1 MLVRWQKQSAGGA
14 LSQTMEMKKYPFWHH
29 KGLICRAVFL
39 FCTLPTKQRNSNSS
53 EWPTFLFFFATSLT
67 DTRQFIVREH
77 WHRSLIQP
85 KIGQVLSP
93 ISFYSRPFTAATA
106 IFLAVALIQ
115 MERWRRRRQQQQ
127 MGLNHL
133 SDRIGLVTVETGCE
147 TQMAAASALQ
157 TIPKRTL
164 RTRSACT
171 CSKVTGKNAPEESA
185 AVVN

>member
-1 MLVRWQKQSAGGA
+1 MAKTRCRGSIVTNHGDEENTLFDITKGCFLELCFCFAHFTDR
-14 LSQTMEMKKYPFWHH
+14 LQTVY
-29 KGLICRAVFL
+29 C
-39 FCTLPTKQRNSNSS
+39 
-53 EWPTFLFFFATSLT
+53 
-67 DTRQFIVREH
+67 
-77 WHRSLIQP
+77 QP

-93 ISFYSRPFTAATA
+93 LSFYSRPFTAATA

-133 SDRIGLVTVETGCE
+133 SGRIGLVTVETGCE

-171 CSKVTGKNAPEESA
+171 CSKVTGENAPEDSA
-185 AVVN
+185 AVVNKGVDFE

>member
-1 MLVRWQKQSAGGA
+1 MAKKRGAGGA
-14 LSQTMEMKKYPFWHH
+14 LSQTMEMKKYPF
-29 KGLICRAVFL
+29 LTSQRAVFYNCVFVL
-39 FCTLPTKQRNSNSS
+39 H
-53 EWPTFLFFFATSLT
+53 TSLT
-67 DTRQFIVREH
+67 DSWQFIVREQ
-77 WHRSLIQP
+77 WRRSLIQP
-85 KIGQVLSP
+85 KIGQLLSP

-115 MERWRRRRQQQQ
+115 MERWRWRRQQQQ

-133 SDRIGLVTVETGCE
+133 SGRIALVTVETGCE

-171 CSKVTGKNAPEESA
+171 CSKVTGKNAPEDSA